1 MRSAVLVCV
10 LAASTAAA
18 LHLKDNES
26 PPADYSFAHYVED
39 FGTDKQYFAFAE
51 ASKRAATFAKN
62 LELIRSHNSKEST
75 WKAGVNEF
83 TDWTVE
89 EVGVTSRCSVAC
101 RSEKKKKNF
110 VRTALTRHALPAYCG
125 ANCCFASFLTCVL

>member
-1 MRSAVLVCV
+1 MRSSVLVCV

-26 PPADYSFAHYVED
+26 PPADYSFAQYVED

-89 EVGVTSRCSVAC
+89 EVGVVGGCSRV
-101 RSEKKKKNF
+101 
-110 VRTALTRHALPAYCG
+110 
-125 ANCCFASFLTCVL
+125 

>member
-1 MRSAVLVCV
+1 MRSSVLVCV

-26 PPADYSFAHYVED
+26 PPADYSFAQYVED

-89 EVGVTSRCSVAC
+89 EVGVVVCSRRRMLLRVG
-101 RSEKKKKNF
+101 
-110 VRTALTRHALPAYCG
+110 VVG
-125 ANCCFASFLTCVL
+125 VGVV